1 MTVTLAT
8 PLEQVLGAKTSE
20 LLESQLDLRTI
31 EDLLRHYPRR
41 YDRRGALTDLGSVNV
56 GDHVTIQGE
65 VRSFTTMR
73 NASRPGT
80 RQEVVVSDGTG
91 TLSLMFFNQPWREKD
106 LAKGRRGMFSGQIG
120 MYRGKRQLSHPEY
133 EMLEDDQGVPDT
145 AYLDE
150 FIAVYGAT
158 AKVQSWTLA
167 RCVTSVLDKLDDV
180 PDLIDAKMR
189 AQRGLPT
196 LREALQWIHKPSTD
210 EQLELARERLKWDE
224 ALALQTVLAQQR
236 YEEEQWPAVP
246 RLPKPDGLLTRFDNL
261 LPYTLTAGQRDVC
274 DTIAAELAEGHAMH
288 RLLQGE
294 VGSGKTVVAL
304 RAMLTV
310 VDSGGQAVLLA
321 PTEVLAQ
328 QHYRGITTL
337 LGPLAERGKLGA
349 HDEGTGVTLLT
360 GSLNTAA
367 RRQALL
373 DITSGQAGIVVG
385 THALLEERVD
395 FMPDC
400 SLPSTSPSRRCSRSS
415 AASSKP
421 SVVFATASRR
431 SRAGVNE
438 GASVTRMQRPAAV
451 PRPTRP
457 RN

>member
-1 MTVTLAT
+1 VTITLAT

-133 EMLEDDQGVPDT
+133 EMLEDEQGVPDT

-167 RCVTSVLDKLDDV
+167 RCVSSVLDKLGDV
-180 PDLIDAKMR
+180 PDLIDAAMR
-189 AQRGLPT
+189 TQRGLPT
-196 LREALQWIHKPSTD
+196 LREALQWIHKPTTD

-236 YEEEQWPAVP
+236 YEE
-246 RLPKPDGLLTRFDNL
+246 
-261 LPYTLTAGQRDVC
+261 
-274 DTIAAELAEGHAMH
+274 
-288 RLLQGE
+288 
-294 VGSGKTVVAL
+294 
-304 RAMLTV
+304 
-310 VDSGGQAVLLA
+310 
-321 PTEVLAQ
+321 
-328 QHYRGITTL
+328 
-337 LGPLAERGKLGA
+337 
-349 HDEGTGVTLLT
+349 
-360 GSLNTAA
+360 
-367 RRQALL
+367 
-373 DITSGQAGIVVG
+373 
-385 THALLEERVD
+385 
-395 FMPDC
+395 
-400 SLPSTSPSRRCSRSS
+400 
-415 AASSKP
+415 
-421 SVVFATASRR
+421 
-431 SRAGVNE
+431 
-438 GASVTRMQRPAAV
+438 
-451 PRPTRP
+451 
-457 RN
+457 